1 MRTGVRGAPRLLPVV
16 LWPVVDA
23 VTVTVAALAVGT
35 PGLPGALYVVAVLG
49 VLAAGG
55 GHRLRVCLRVGDQVP
70 RLVLAAAVPAALLV
84 PWTGDGWLVPA
95 GASALVLARGA
106 GNAGLRAAHRRG
118 LLVEQVLIVGA
129 GSVGVRISRALR
141 EHPEFGL
148 RPAFLADGPAAD
160 GTPVLGRP
168 HRLGEL
174 VARHRVTR
182 VILCAGDTDA
192 DLVSIVRACRPLP
205 ADVYLVP
212 GLPELGVAVPQR
224 FLDEIWGVPL
234 VPLRRWAHTGAAVR
248 AKRIFDVVLA
258 GALLVVLAPLLLA
271 LAAAV
276 RLGGGG
282 AALFRQ
288 RRVTGAGRSATV
300 VKLRTI
306 PGGTEQGWSV
316 PAADTTGLSRWLRG
330 THFDELPQLSNVL
343 RGEMSVVGPRP
354 ERPCYAERFAREI
367 PRYRDR
373 HRVRGGMTGWAQV
386 HGLHGDT
393 SIPER
398 ADFDNRYIENWTP
411 WLDVVVVART
421 VGIVL
426 ATAMGEDR
434 NEGSARD
441 HRSGGR
447 WRRAAAALDPAAHP
461 ARFGGARALQPG

>member
-1 MRTGVRGAPRLLPVV
+1 MSIADLRPGPGPMPCALRSPVRTGERAAPRLLPVV

-23 VTVTVAALAVGT
+23 AALTAVAFAMGV
-35 PGLPGALYVVAVLG
+35 PGLPGALYVAVVLV
-49 VLAAGG
+49 VLAVDGG
-55 GHRLRVCLRVGDQVP
+55 QRLRICLRVGDQVP
-70 RLVLAAAVPAALLV
+70 RLAGAAAVPAALLV
-84 PWTGDGWLVPA
+84 PWTESGWLAPA
-95 GASALVLARGA
+95 GAGALVLARGA
-106 GNAGLRAAHRRG
+106 GGAGMRAAHRRG
-118 LLVEQVLIVGA
+118 LLVEPVLIVGA
-129 GSVGVRISRALR
+129 GPVGTRLARALR

-148 RPAFLADGPAAD
+148 RPAFLADGPAGD

-168 HRLGEL
+168 QRLGEL
-174 VARHRVTR
+174 VVRHRATR

-192 DLVSIVRACRPLP
+192 DLVSIVRDCRPLP
-205 ADVYLVP
+205 AEVYLVP
-212 GLPELGVAVPQR
+212 SLPELGVAVPQR
-224 FLDEIWGVPL
+224 FLDEVWGVPL
-234 VPLRRWAHTGAAVR
+234 VPLRRFAHTGAAVR
-248 AKRIFDVVLA
+248 AKRAFDVVVA
-258 GALLVVLAPLLLA
+258 GALLVLLAPVLLV

-300 VKLRTI
+300 VKLRTV
-306 PGGTEQGWSV
+306 PVGSEQGWSV
-316 PAADTTGLSRWLRG
+316 CATDTTPLSRWLRG
-330 THFDELPQLSNVL
+330 THFDELPQLGNVL

-398 ADFDNRYIENWTP
+398 AEFDNRYIENWTP

-426 ATAMGEDR
+426 TTAMG
-434 NEGSARD
+434 
-441 HRSGGR
+441 GGQR
-447 WRRAAAALDPAAHP
+447 
-461 ARFGGARALQPG
+461 